1 MVAHDPRPDLD
12 RLACPVLLLWGACD
26 TQLPLD
32 DAFEYARRLR
42 AQLRIVADC
51 GHLVI
56 GERPEAVL
64 DGVRHLEVL
73 VRDAEALG
81 QVVA

>member
-1 MVAHDPRPDLD
+1 MGRA
-12 RLACPVLLLWGACD
+12 D

-42 AQLRIVADC
+42 APLRIVADC

-56 GERPEAVL
+56 GERPAAVL
-64 DGVRHLEVL
+64 DGVRHLDVL
-73 VRDAEALG
+73 VGEAEAVG